1 LANKHCGLVPPLE
14 RITAKR
20 IAAEAKPNLF
30 PNVEIPFVS
39 WKKPAI
45 GLSSSLMATLSHQRS
60 FQLSAKNAT
69 N

>member
-1 LANKHCGLVPPLE
+1 LANKHCDLAPLPE
-14 RITAKR
+14 RIIAKR
-20 IAAEAKPNLF
+20 TTAEAKPNLF

-45 GLSSSLMATLSHQRS
+45 GLSCLLMAKLSHQRS
-60 FQLSAKNAT
+60 FQLFAKNAT